1 MNLAPSSCVKMGN
14 LALYWG
20 ARSSSSWG
28 SSWTCGL
35 LDIDSLTHLKSLYVI
50 IKDERDYE
58 YDGKMKRKEIDGRI
72 YGESIG
78 LGESIWRDKKKKKE
92 RNGKKTKKK
101 NGICV
106 GMGRENVWEEWIG
119 V

>member
-1 MNLAPSSCVKMGN
+1 MISQNLIIVNLAPSSCVKMGN

-50 IKDERDYE
+50 IKYERDYE
-58 YDGKMKRKEIDGRI
+58 YDGKMKRKEINGRI
-72 YGESIG
+72 YRESIG
-78 LGESIWRDKKKKKE
+78 LGESIWIDKKEKKRE
-92 RNGKKTKKK
+92 MVRRLRRR
-101 NGICV
+101 
-106 GMGRENVWEEWIG
+106 MGYV
-119 V
+119 